1 VNLRKPGAEI
11 FQLVLNDNNLKAE
24 ETLFI
29 DDTASNF
36 PEAERLGIKIH
47 HLKPGTDITEIGL

>member
-11 FQLVLNDNNLKAE
+11 FQLVLNDNKLKAE

-36 PEAERLGIKIH
+36 PEAEQLGIKIH
-47 HLKPGTDITEIGL
+47 HLKHGTDITEIGL